1 MFVERLLVHKRPF
14 ARLAHVIVTVQQGR
28 LELRNVLLT
37 YNLPIE
43 LWDKNFFK

>member
-28 LELRNVLLT
+28 LELRNVLT